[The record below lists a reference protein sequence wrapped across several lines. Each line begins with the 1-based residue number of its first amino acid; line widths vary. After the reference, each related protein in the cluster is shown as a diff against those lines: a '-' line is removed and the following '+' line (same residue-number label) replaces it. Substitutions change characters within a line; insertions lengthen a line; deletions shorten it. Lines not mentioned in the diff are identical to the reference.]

1 MFPLRDTIPSRT
13 FPYVT
18 IAIIFV
24 NSLVFLYELSLGPYL
39 DAFIRTYG
47 LIPREFFLAAQ
58 QGSVSRIT
66 RYLPLFT
73 SMFLH
78 GGWFHIVGNMWY
90 LWIFGDNVED
100 RLGHGRFF
108 LFYILSGLA
117 AGFTHLWLNPASTV
131 PTVGASGA
139 IAGVMGAYFLL
150 FPTSRIITLIFIIF
164 FIEIVEIPAFFYL
177 GIWFLMQF
185 INGAAAL
192 SLTHQGGGVAWWA
205 HFGGFVAGALMV
217 PFLKKPARKVPRV
230 YHDHYFRW

>member
-1 MFPLRDTIPSRT
+1 MFPIRDTIPSRT

-18 IAIIFV
+18 IALIFI
-24 NSLVFLYELSLGPYL
+24 NSLIFLYEVSLGPYL
-39 DAFIRTYG
+39 DTFIRTYG
-47 LIPREFFLAAQ
+47 LIPQQFYASAQ
-58 QGSVSRIT
+58 QGAGGVLG

-78 GGWFHIVGNMWY
+78 GGWFHIIGNMWY

-108 LFYILSGLA
+108 LFYILCGLA
-117 AGFTHLWLNPASTV
+117 AGFTHLWFNPSSTV

-150 FPTSRIITLIFIIF
+150 FPTSRIITLVFIIF
-164 FIEIVEIPAFFYL
+164 FIEIIEIPAFFYL

-185 INGAAAL
+185 INGAATL

-205 HFGGFVAGALMV
+205 HFGGFVAGAILV
-217 PFLKKPARKVPRV
+217 PFLKKPKRKLSRV